1 MQIDPYQ
8 IQVIHETAHRLE
20 GDASDY
26 DALMDLIGEASV
38 VLLGESTHGSHE
50 FYRERA
56 RITKRLIRER
66 GFAAIAVEGDWPDSY
81 RVHRFI
87 TGTAA
92 AAGGGDAEAALAG
105 FIRFPSW
112 MWANAD
118 ILDFVGWLRDW
129 NEEHGAASHP
139 VAFYGLDLYSLYAS
153 IAEVIR
159 YLEDVDPRA
168 ARLARERYAC
178 FDQFHGDSQRYAYA
192 TTVGLAEA
200 CEEEA
205 ILQALEVL
213 QRSRQAPLASS
224 DARDDLFDAEQNSR
238 VVRNAEHYY
247 RTMLRADV
255 SSWNLRDQHMMETL
269 ERVLKH
275 LGDGGYPPKVVVW
288 AHNSHVGDA
297 RATDMGRR
305 GELSLGQLV
314 RERLKD
320 TSRSIGFTTHAG
332 TVTAAHDWNGPAER
346 MRLKPALDG
355 SYEAL
360 FHAAIPAPFLI
371 SLRKGYAL
379 RELLGAPRLERA
391 VGVVY
396 RPDTERLSHYFQ
408 ATLTQQFD
416 AVIHIDHTRSVEP
429 LERRTHWEPGA
440 EAPETYPSGT

>member
-1 MQIDPYQ
+1 MQVDPYH

-20 GDASDY
+20 GNADDY
-26 DALMDLIGEASV
+26 DALMSLIGEASV

-66 GFAAIAVEGDWPDSY
+66 GFAAVAVEGDWPDSY

-87 TGTAA
+87 TGS

-105 FIRFPSW
+105 FMRFPSW

-129 NEEHGAASHP
+129 NEEHGPASHP
-139 VAFYGLDLYSLYAS
+139 VGFYGLDLYSLYTS
-153 IAEVIR
+153 IAEVVR
-159 YLEDVDPRA
+159 YLEAVDPAA
-168 ARLARERYAC
+168 ARLARKRYAC
-178 FDQFHGDSQRYAYA
+178 FDQFRGDSLRYAYA
-192 TTVGLAEA
+192 TAAGLTGA

-205 ILQALEVL
+205 VLQTVEVL
-213 QRSRQAPLASS
+213 RRSSRFPPSSS
-224 DARDDLFDAEQNSR
+224 DAHEDLFDAEQNSR
-238 VVRNAEHYY
+238 VVQNAEHYY

-269 ERVLKH
+269 ERVLQH
-275 LGDGGYPPKVVVW
+275 LADRGHPPKVVVW

-297 RATDMGRR
+297 RATAMGRR
-305 GELSLGQLV
+305 GELNLGQLV

-320 TSRSIGFTTHAG
+320 ASRSIGFTTHAG
-332 TVTAAHDWNGPAER
+332 TVTAAHDWDGPAER
-346 MRLKPALDG
+346 MRLKPALEG

-360 FHAAIPAPFLI
+360 FHAAIPAPFLV
-371 SLRKGYAL
+371 SLREGYAL

-396 RPDTERLSHYFQ
+396 RPDTERLSHYFE

-429 LERRTHWEPGA
+429 LERRSRWQPEA